1 MSSGPQRARA
11 WHVRK
16 LSAGDEAGKLVVA
29 GSCEPR
35 RMWSEFVHHAKCD
48 QSPLMDFSRMSVK
61 G

>member
-1 MSSGPQRARA
+1 M
-11 WHVRK
+11 RK
-16 LSAGDEAGKLVVA
+16 LSTRDKAGRLAVA

-48 QSPLMDFSRMSVK
+48 QSPLMDFSRVSLK